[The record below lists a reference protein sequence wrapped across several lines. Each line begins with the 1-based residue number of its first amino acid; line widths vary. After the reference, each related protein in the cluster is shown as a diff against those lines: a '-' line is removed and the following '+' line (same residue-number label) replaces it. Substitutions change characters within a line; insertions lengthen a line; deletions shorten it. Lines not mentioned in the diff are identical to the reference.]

1 MSGKNKRCPKVE
13 AVSITFGFVPETARK
28 RQVSSI
34 NELKQVTKSCVLAM
48 KPVEIMPLTNDTDVL
63 QKSAL
68 IVFCNDY

>member
-1 MSGKNKRCPKVE
+1 MSGKNKRCLKVE

-34 NELKQVTKSCVLAM
+34 NELKQVPKSCVLAM
-48 KPVEIMPLTNDTDVL
+48 KPVEVMPITNGTDVL

-68 IVFCNDY
+68 IRIL